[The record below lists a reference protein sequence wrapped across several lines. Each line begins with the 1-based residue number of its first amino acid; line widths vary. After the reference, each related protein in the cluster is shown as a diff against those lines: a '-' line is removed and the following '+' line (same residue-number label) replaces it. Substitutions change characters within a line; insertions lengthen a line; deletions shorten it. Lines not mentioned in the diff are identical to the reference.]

1 MLVKTLSVSNPWA
14 TYICAGLKDVENR
27 NWSTK
32 HRGRLL
38 IHVPASEKGWA
49 WPDDRYLP
57 SSWQKE
63 YDEWVAIKNKPAD
76 SLPAGKGAL
85 KFWNLFLAMLGFYG
99 VGVPRTKEEM
109 AAMEAKVDEKGFF
122 MPSGAIIGECTVVG
136 CVKKGECES
145 EWCQDAGAN
154 THHWVLENP
163 ILYEKPI
170 KNVAGKQRLW
180 DFDMTG
186 IDYLNPMAL

>member
-14 TYICAGLKDVENR
+14 TYICAGLNDVENR

-57 SSWQKE
+57 PSWQEE
-63 YDEWVAIKNKPAD
+63 YDKWINIKNKPAD
-76 SLPAGKGAL
+76 SVPEGKSI
-85 KFWNLFLAMLGFYG
+85 KFWKLFLAMHDFYG
-99 VGVPRTKEEM
+99 VGIVKTKEDM
-109 AAMEAKVDEKGFF
+109 AALEAIIDKKGCF
-122 MPSGAIIGECTVVG
+122 MPSGAIVGECVVVD

-145 EWCQDAGAN
+145 EWRQDVGAN
-154 THHWVLENP
+154 THHWILENP
-163 ILYEKPI
+163 ILYEKPL
-170 KNVAGKQRLW
+170 KNIAGKMRLW
-180 DFDMTG
+180 DFDMAG
-186 IDYLNPMAL
+186 VDWLKPLAL